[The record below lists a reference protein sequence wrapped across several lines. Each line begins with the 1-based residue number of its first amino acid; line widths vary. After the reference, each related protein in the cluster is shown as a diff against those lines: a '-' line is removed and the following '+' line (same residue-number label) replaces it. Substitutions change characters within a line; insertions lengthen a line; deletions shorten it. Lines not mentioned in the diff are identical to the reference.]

1 MTSNSK
7 DIGKLLRKYGYSIPL
22 SEDEVKA
29 FENKYKKDYESP
41 QEWSSIDE
49 IIEDSESE
57 TKKVISINDYEE
69 NKSIAPL
76 SMAAREGKKITNEI
90 RMRMNEDKKDA
101 KK

>member
-1 MTSNSK
+1 MENNSK
-7 DIGKLLRKYGYSIPL
+7 DIGKLLRKHGYSIPL

-41 QEWSSIDE
+41 QKWSSIDE
-49 IIEDSESE
+49 IIEDSNTE

-69 NKSIAPL
+69 NKSIVPL
-76 SMAAREGKKITNEI
+76 SMAAREGKKITDEI
-90 RMRMNEDKKDA
+90 RKKMNEDKKNA

>member
-1 MTSNSK
+1 MANNSK
-7 DIGKLLRKYGYSIPL
+7 DIGKLLRKHGYSIPL

-29 FENKYKKDYESP
+29 FESKYQEDYESP

-49 IIEDSESE
+49 IIENSESE
-57 TKKVISINDYEE
+57 NKKVISMNDYEE

-76 SMAAREGKKITNEI
+76 SMAAREGKKITDEI
-90 RMRMNEDKKDA
+90 RKKMNEDKKNA